1 MPDVAASAR
10 DIVFTRYEGRR
21 GVAWLVESYRMF
33 SRHRLPWILMLF
45 GYYVALLCADLIPL
59 IGVLVAPMIKPVLSV
74 GFLAGAW
81 TQERGGKPSLR
92 MLLRGFGAN
101 LGALLPLGIV
111 FVAGVS
117 LALGATALIDGGRL
131 LEMLYGAAPAAD
143 ADPAG
148 AARSVQQ
155 TLSSSRV
162 QLAML
167 FGALCALPTILALW
181 WAPALV
187 VFQDARMLTAL
198 GASLRA
204 ALANWRAA
212 VRYALG
218 VFTLGAVV
226 PTLATTLIAVVV
238 PPPLNATIAALVVLP
253 YLTFFV
259 ATLHISDYV
268 SYRDVFH
275 AGETLA
281 PISPGEARRDA
292 AG

>member
-1 MPDVAASAR
+1 MAN
-10 DIVFTRYEGRR
+10 DIVFTRYDGRR
-21 GVAWLVESYRMF
+21 GLTWLAESYRMF

-45 GYYVALLCADLIPL
+45 AYYVTLWFVDRIPL
-59 IGVLVAPMIKPVLSV
+59 VGVLVAPLIKPALSV
-74 GFLAGAW
+74 GFLAAAW
-81 TQERGGKPSLR
+81 TQERGGKPSPR
-92 MLLRGFGAN
+92 MLLRGFRSN
-101 LGALLPLGIV
+101 LTALLPLGVV
-111 FVAGVS
+111 FVVGVS

-143 ADPAG
+143 EDPTR
-148 AARSVQQ
+148 AARSVQE
-155 TLSSSRV
+155 TLASPRV

-167 FGALCALPTILALW
+167 FGVLCALPTILALW

-187 VFQDARMLTAL
+187 VFQDAPMLSAL
-198 GASLRA
+198 RASLRA

-212 VRYALG
+212 ARYAIGLFLLG
-218 VFTLGAVV
+218 GVV
-226 PTLATTLIAVVV
+226 PTLVTTTLALVV
-238 PPPLNATIAALVVLP
+238 PPPVNATLAALIVLP

-281 PISPGEARRDA
+281 PIARTS
-292 AG
+292 GSEQ

>member
-1 MPDVAASAR
+1 MATAAR

-21 GVAWLVESYRMF
+21 GIGWLVESYRMF
-33 SRHRLPWILMLF
+33 SRHRLPWIGMLL
-45 GYYVALLCADLIPL
+45 GYYVALLVIDILPV
-59 IGVLVAPMIKPVLSV
+59 IGVFVAPMIKPVLSV

-81 TQERGGKPSLR
+81 TQERGGKPALR

-101 LGALLPLGIV
+101 LTALLPLGVV
-111 FVAGVS
+111 FVVGVS

-148 AARSVQQ
+148 AARHVQE
-155 TLSSSRV
+155 TLASSRV

-187 VFQDARMLTAL
+187 VFQDAPMLAAL

-218 VFTLGAVV
+218 IFTMGAVV
-226 PTLATTLIAVVV
+226 PTLATTALALIV
-238 PPPLNATIAALVVLP
+238 PPPLNATLAALIVLP

-281 PISPGEARRDA
+281 PIAGSEARRDA
-292 AG
+292 